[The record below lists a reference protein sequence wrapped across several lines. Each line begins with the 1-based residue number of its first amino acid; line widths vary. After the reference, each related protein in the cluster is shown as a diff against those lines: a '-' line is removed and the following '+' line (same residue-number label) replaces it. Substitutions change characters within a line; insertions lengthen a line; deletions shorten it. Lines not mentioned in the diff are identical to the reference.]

1 MRTLRLAGFGMLLV
15 GPSQDIWSNFTA
27 GILQKRDVHEN
38 GCNGCWEKERFA
50 LLQIKDSINFPN
62 RTSLPSWEED
72 DYLDCCQWEGV
83 KCNSTTHRV
92 VKLSLNYTREWRRD
106 DYWYL
111 NASILLP
118 FESLQSLDLYGNQ
131 LRGFVGNEAA
141 TLFENP
147 PSSFRLHSPPP
158 SISSSYALD
167 GSWRTLSIVT
177 ANGSQ
182 EKSGILNELEALD
195 LSGNSLND
203 SIWSFVGELSSIKTL
218 YLSYNAGLYGAVRNL
233 TNLGRIENLFTDGA
247 NILDEFLGSIRF
259 MTSIQVLSLRDCA
272 FNGTLPITG
281 LCELKTL
288 RELDIS
294 GAGLIWDQ
302 KTTSRFGGTL
312 PWCLANLTSLQLLD
326 IASNQF
332 TGNIAQSP
340 LINLTSL
347 EYLAISNNDF
357 EIPISFKSFF
367 NHSKLKFIVSLNNTL
382 LEEDD
387 FLATFPSFQLIGLRL
402 SNSKHGGI
410 TRSFPHFLYH
420 QHDLK
425 IVELSQ
431 IGFGGKFPNWLFD
444 NNTRM
449 EILLLSGNSLGGL
462 LLLPSHHTI
471 KLLSLDISN
480 NRLEGFIPYKI
491 GSSFPSLEFLNMSTN
506 NFEGDIPSSLGDM
519 TALTVLD
526 LSNNRLSGV
535 IPVHLAMGCS
545 LLYFLKLS
553 NNNLKGPILPNL
565 NNLTRLE
572 ILHSD
577 NNGFTE
583 IPPNLSL
590 SYLIW
595 LTVSS
600 NQLVGK
606 IPAMIGSMPLWVLVM
621 SANHLEG
628 PIPME
633 FCQLKQLTVL
643 DLSENNITGVVPSC
657 FNSSF
662 IGIIR
667 LSKNRLHGPFPMQF
681 QDLPLAELDLSYNQ
695 FSGNIPTWID
705 SLSNLKV
712 LLLQN
717 NHFEGNIPK
726 ELCHLSNLTL
736 IDLSFNNLFGSIV
749 PCISNIEFNGIANG
763 ENVFDY
769 GLYSGVSSKS
779 SLPDLR
785 MVLKS
790 EENQYEI
797 SFGTDA
803 LEEVEFETKGMSL
816 TYKGTVLYL
825 FSGINLSHNKLSG
838 PIPHEI
844 GNLSHIKVLNLSHN
858 NLTGTIPATFSNLK
872 SIESLDLS
880 YNHLYGKIPS
890 ELTELS
896 FLAVFN
902 LSYNNLSGRMPPRVN
917 QFGIFESNSYI
928 GNPLL
933 CGEPLPMKC
942 NAVYPPPSTPRAA
955 INGSEEDSRFSDMD
969 VFYVSF
975 AGSYVAV
982 VLAIVAILF
991 INPYWRRAWFHLVEV
1006 SLISS
1011 YYFVVDNLVCPV
1023 RGFLWK

>member
-1 MRTLRLAGFGMLLV
+1 MEYVQRLLMRLFLILV
-15 GPSQDIWSNFTA
+15 IMFT
-27 GILQKRDVHEN
+27 VEN
-38 GCNGCWEKERFA
+38 GCNGCWEKERSA
-50 LLQIKDSINFPN
+50 LLQLKESINFPN
-62 RTSLPSWEED
+62 GTSLPSWEED
-72 DYLDCCQWEGV
+72 DYLDCCQWE
-83 KCNSTTHRV
+83 RV
-92 VKLSLNYTREWRRD
+92 ECHPITGRVIKLSLNQTRDWVFDLQIRD
-106 DYWYL
+106 QLSLDLYWQL
-111 NASILLP
+111 NASVLLP
-118 FESLQSLDLYGNQ
+118 FESLQSLDLSRNG
-131 LRGFVGNEAA
+131 LSGFVGNE
-141 TLFENP
+141 
-147 PSSFRLHSPPP
+147 
-158 SISSSYALD
+158 
-167 GSWRTLSIVT
+167 GSK
-177 ANGSQ
+177 G
-182 EKSGILNELEALD
+182 ESGILNELEILD
-195 LSGNSLND
+195 LSFNSLND
-203 SIWSFVGELSSIKTL
+203 SIWSFVGELLSIKTL
-218 YLSYNAGLYGAVRNL
+218 YLSYNAGLYGAVHNL
-233 TNLGRIENLFTDGA
+233 TNLGRIENLFMDGA

-259 MTSIQVLSLRDCA
+259 MTSIQVLSLRYCA

-294 GAGLIWDQ
+294 GAGLMSDH
-302 KTTSRFGGTL
+302 KTTTGFGDTL

-326 IASNQF
+326 IASNRF
-332 TGNIAQSP
+332 TGNIARSP

-367 NHSKLKFIVSLNNTL
+367 NHSKLMFIESLNNTL
-382 LEEDD
+382 LEEED

-402 SNSKHGGI
+402 SNSEHGGI

-420 QHDLK
+420 QNDLK
-425 IVELSQ
+425 MVELSQ
-431 IGFGGKFPNWLFD
+431 IGFSGKFPNWLFD
-444 NNTRM
+444 NNARM
-449 EILLLSGNSLGGL
+449 ETLLLSGNSLGGP
-462 LLLPSHHTI
+462 LLLPSHHMI
-471 KLLSLDISN
+471 KLLVLDISN
-480 NRLEGFIPYKI
+480 NHLEGFIPYKI
-491 GSSFPSLEFLNMSTN
+491 GSSFPSLEFLNMFTN

-535 IPVHLAMGCS
+535 IPVHLAMGCGR
-545 LLYFLKLS
+545 LEILKLS
-553 NNNLKGPILPNL
+553 NNNLRGPILPSL
-565 NNLTRLE
+565 NNLTQLW
-572 ILHSD
+572 ILYSD

-590 SYLIW
+590 SSLEYLN
-595 LTVSS
+595 VGS

-606 IPAMIGSMPLWVLVM
+606 IPALIGNMSLSFLVM

-633 FCQLKQLTVL
+633 FCELKYLNFL
-643 DLSENNITGVVPSC
+643 DLSKNNITGGIPSC
-657 FNSSF
+657 FNSSN
-662 IGIIR
+662 IAIIR
-667 LSKNRLHGPFPMQF
+667 LSKNRLRGPFPMVF
-681 QDLPLAELDLSYNQ
+681 QDLPLVELDLSYNQ
-695 FSGNIPTWID
+695 FSGNIPTWIGN
-705 SLSNLKV
+705 LSNIMV

-736 IDLSFNNLFGSIV
+736 IDLSFNNLFGSII
-749 PCISNIEFNGIANG
+749 PCISNIEFNGIPIG

-769 GLYSGVSSKS
+769 WFGYSRAS
-779 SLPDLR
+779 SLRDLR
-785 MVLKS
+785 MVLKG
-790 EENQYEI
+790 EENQNEI
-797 SFGTDA
+797 TSIIRA
-803 LEEVEFETKGMSL
+803 REEVEFETKGMTL

-825 FSGINLSHNKLSG
+825 FSGINLSHNRLSG

-858 NLTGTIPATFSNLK
+858 YLTGTIPATFSNLT

-890 ELTELS
+890 ELTKLS

-942 NAVYPPPSTPRAA
+942 NAAYSPPSTPRAA

>member
-1 MRTLRLAGFGMLLV
+1 M
-15 GPSQDIWSNFTA
+15 
-27 GILQKRDVHEN
+27 H
-38 GCNGCWEKERFA
+38 
-50 LLQIKDSINFPN
+50 
-62 RTSLPSWEED
+62 
-72 DYLDCCQWEGV
+72 Y
-83 KCNSTTHRV
+83 ST
-92 VKLSLNYTREWRRD
+92 
-106 DYWYL
+106 
-111 NASILLP
+111 
-118 FESLQSLDLYGNQ
+118 
-131 LRGFVGNEAA
+131 
-141 TLFENP
+141 
-147 PSSFRLHSPPP
+147 
-158 SISSSYALD
+158 
-167 GSWRTLSIVT
+167 
-177 ANGSQ
+177 GSQ
-182 EKSGILNELEALD
+182 EESGILNKLEVLD
-195 LSGNSLND
+195 LSYNRLND

-218 YLSYNAGLYGAVRNL
+218 YLRDYVGLYGAVHNL
-233 TNLGRIENLFTDGA
+233 TNLGRIENLFMEGA

-259 MTSIQVLSLRDCA
+259 MTSIQVLSLKDCA
-272 FNGTLPITG
+272 LDGILPITG

-294 GAGLIWDQ
+294 RTGLIRDQ
-302 KTTSRFGGTL
+302 KTTTGFGVTL

-326 IASNQF
+326 ITSNQF

-357 EIPISFKSFF
+357 QIPISFKSFF
-367 NHSKLKFIVSLNNTL
+367 NHSKLKFIESLNNPL
-382 LEEDD
+382 LEEED

-402 SNSKHGGI
+402 SNSEHGRI

-425 IVELSQ
+425 MVELSQ

-444 NNTRM
+444 NNARM
-449 EILLLSGNSLGGL
+449 ETLLLSGNSVGGP
-462 LLLPSHHTI
+462 LLLPSHYMI
-471 KLLSLDISN
+471 KLLALDISN
-480 NRLEGFIPYKI
+480 NHLEGFIPYKI

-519 TALTVLD
+519 IALTGLD

-535 IPVHLAMGCS
+535 VPVHLAMGCR
-545 LLYFLKLS
+545 LLEFLKLS
-553 NNNLKGPILPNL
+553 NNKLKGPILPSL
-565 NNLTRLE
+565 NNLTQLA
-572 ILHSD
+572 ILYSD
-577 NNGFTE
+577 NNSFTE

-590 SYLIW
+590 SYLMV
-595 LTVSS
+595 LNVGS

-606 IPAMIGSMPLWVLVM
+606 IPVIIGSMSLLVLVM

-633 FCQLKQLTVL
+633 FCQLKNIMLL
-643 DLSENNITGVVPSC
+643 DLSENNITGGIPSC

-662 IGIIR
+662 IDIIR
-667 LSKNRLHGPFPMQF
+667 LSKNKLHGPFPMQF
-681 QDLPLAELDLSYNQ
+681 QDLPLVELDLSYNQ
-695 FSGNIPTWID
+695 FSGNIPTWIG
-705 SLSNLKV
+705 SLSNLEV

-736 IDLSFNNLFGSIV
+736 IDLSFNNLFGSII
-749 PCISNIEFNGIANG
+749 PCISNIEFNGIPEHG
-763 ENVFDY
+763 RDFTSFRLFSQPSFQLE
-769 GLYSGVSSKS
+769 
-779 SLPDLR
+779 LR
-785 MVLKS
+785 MVLKGEVS
-790 EENQYEI
+790 QI
-797 SFGTDA
+797 DMFMRTGA
-803 LEEVEFETKGMSL
+803 PEEVEFETKGMSL

-825 FSGINLSHNKLSG
+825 FSGINLSHNRLSG

-844 GNLSHIKVLNLSHN
+844 GNLIHIKVLNLSHN

-890 ELTELS
+890 QLTELN

-917 QFGIFESNSYI
+917 QFGIFESNSYF

-942 NAVYPPPSTPRAA
+942 NAAYPPPSTRRAA
-955 INGSEEDSRFSDMD
+955 FNGSEEDSRFMDMD
-969 VFYVSF
+969 VFYASF

-991 INPYWRRAWFHLVEV
+991 INPYWRREWFHLVEV
-1006 SLISS
+1006 FLTSS
-1011 YYFVVDNLVCPV
+1011 YYFVADNLVCPV

>member
-1 MRTLRLAGFGMLLV
+1 MEYVQRLLMRLFLILV
-15 GPSQDIWSNFTA
+15 IMFA
-27 GILQKRDVHEN
+27 VEN

-62 RTSLPSWEED
+62 GTSLPSWEKD
-72 DYLDCCQWEGV
+72 DYLDCCQWE
-83 KCNSTTHRV
+83 RV
-92 VKLSLNYTREWRRD
+92 ECHPITGRVIKLSLNRTRDWFFELPTRD
-106 DYWYL
+106 RLSQDFYWHL
-111 NASILLP
+111 NASVLLP
-118 FESLQSLDLYGNQ
+118 FESLQSLHLYGNQ
-131 LRGFVGNEAA
+131 LRGFVGNE
-141 TLFENP
+141 
-147 PSSFRLHSPPP
+147 
-158 SISSSYALD
+158 
-167 GSWRTLSIVT
+167 
-177 ANGSQ
+177 GSQ
-182 EKSGILNELEALD
+182 GESGILNELEVLD
-195 LSGNSLND
+195 LSGNWLIND

-218 YLSYNAGLYGAVRNL
+218 NLKHNAGLYGAVRNL
-233 TNLGRIENLFTDGA
+233 TNLGRIENLFMDGV
-247 NILDEFLGSIRF
+247 NILNEFLGSIRF
-259 MTSIQVLSLRDCA
+259 MTSIQVLSLRGCA
-272 FNGTLPITG
+272 HDGILPITG

-288 RELDIS
+288 REVDIS
-294 GAGLIWDQ
+294 SVWFLDDQ
-302 KTTSRFGGTL
+302 KTTTGFGGTL
-312 PWCLANLTSLQLLD
+312 PWCLVNLTSLQLLD
-326 IASNQF
+326 ITSNYF
-332 TGNIAQSP
+332 TGNIARSP

-367 NHSKLKFIVSLNNTL
+367 NHSKLKFIESLNNTL
-382 LEEDD
+382 LEEED

-402 SNSKHGGI
+402 SNSEHGGI

-420 QHDLK
+420 QNDLK
-425 IVELSQ
+425 MVELSQ
-431 IGFGGKFPNWLFD
+431 IGFSGKFPNWLFD
-444 NNTRM
+444 NNARM
-449 EILLLSGNSLGGL
+449 ETLLLSGNSLGGP
-462 LLLPSHHTI
+462 LLLPSHHMI
-471 KLLSLDISN
+471 KLLVLVISN
-480 NRLEGFIPYKI
+480 NHLKGFIPYKI

-506 NFEGDIPSSLGDM
+506 YFEGDIPFSLGDM
-519 TALTVLD
+519 TALTELD

-535 IPVHLAMGCS
+535 IPVHLAMGCG
-545 LLYFLKLS
+545 LLRVLKLS
-553 NNNLKGPILPNL
+553 NNNLKGPILPSL
-565 NNLTRLE
+565 NNLTRLD
-572 ILHSD
+572 ILYSD

-590 SYLIW
+590 SNLQW
-595 LTVSS
+595 LSVGS

-606 IPAMIGSMPLWVLVM
+606 IPAMIGSMQLSVLVM

-633 FCQLKQLTVL
+633 FCQLKYLEFL
-643 DLSENNITGVVPSC
+643 DLSENNITGGIPSC
-657 FNSSF
+657 FNSSD
-662 IGIIR
+662 IVSIR
-667 LSKNRLHGPFPMQF
+667 LSKNRLHGPFPMAF

-695 FSGNIPTWID
+695 FSGNIPTWIG
-705 SLSNLKV
+705 SLSNLMV

-717 NHFEGNIPK
+717 NAFAGNIPN
-726 ELCHLSNLTL
+726 ELCHLSNLAL
-736 IDLSFNNLFGSIV
+736 IDLSFNNLFGSIT
-749 PCISNIEFNGIANG
+749 PCISNIEFNGIP
-763 ENVFDY
+763 EKFFDY
-769 GLYSGVSSKS
+769 GFGYFQASSFR
-779 SLPDLR
+779 DLR
-785 MVLKS
+785 MVLKG
-790 EENQYEI
+790 EENQYETYWI
-797 SFGTDA
+797 YRA
-803 LEEVEFETKGMSL
+803 PEEVEFETKGMTL
-816 TYKGTVLYL
+816 TYKGTVLHL
-825 FSGINLSHNKLSG
+825 FSGINLSHNRLSG

-844 GNLSHIKVLNLSHN
+844 GNLIHIKVLNLSRN

-872 SIESLDLS
+872 NIESLDLS

-942 NAVYPPPSTPRAA
+942 NAAYSPPSTPRAA